1 MKSNKWLWIIGII
14 FTMSLS
20 GCGGGF
26 GGKSECKE
34 LIQDFEEA
42 CNELDVQGI
51 LNCIDPKVS
60 DPIKTVVAI
69 GGIVTDN
76 VDQYLEDIMSGIG
89 KELTDAVGSN
99 GTTEDVLASIQ
110 LEPKKYSLKQKEG
123 TVRCVAIF
131 EVNGMDI
138 TKTLNISV
146 VKKNDEWYVSGI
158 SIVE

>member
-1 MKSNKWLWIIGII
+1 MKNHKWLWIICMI
-14 FTMSLS
+14 FALSLN
-20 GCGGGF
+20 GCGGSF
-26 GGKSECKE
+26 GGKSECME
-34 LIQDFEEA
+34 LLQDFEKA
-42 CNELDVQGI
+42 CNELDIQGI

-76 VDQYLEDIMSGIG
+76 VDQYVKEIMSGIE
-89 KELTDAVGSN
+89 KELTDTVGSN
-99 GTTEDVLASIQ
+99 GNEGDVLASIE
-110 LEPKKYSLKQKEG
+110 LEPEKYSLKKKEG
-123 TVRCVAIF
+123 VVRCAATF

-146 VKKNDEWYVSGI
+146 VKKNEEWYVSGI